1 MSTFTQA
8 RAQTIKALDI
18 IDSTQLN
25 VFLQRALP
33 TRDQLLDDIN
43 TLESLPLDDAI
54 TGMQAILNKVLAIY
68 NDPFANYINPKQH
81 KRYTQRRTGGF
92 VGIGF
97 KFRVTKDAY
106 PYVIGPLLG
115 GPLENAN
122 MKTGDRIIKIDGTD
136 IKGEASS
143 KVTELLKGEPGSMVT
158 LQLLRDDQIH
168 DLEAKRQSVQLH
180 YARSAVLESDIG
192 YIKISRFGGKTHE
205 RVKPLLEALLAQGVK
220 GIIVDVRDN
229 PGGSTRAARNIMS
242 LFDEAPFVFCEQ
254 YKSGKVNRLPREGET
269 LTKLPMV
276 VLVNEHSMSSSEILA
291 GALQDYKRATI
302 IGAPTYGKGLIQRVF
317 PLAEPLGGAVRT
329 TIAMYGTPS
338 HRLLHGRGLVPD
350 IYVPTPAQRLYR
362 ETGSINITDRARAFR
377 RSLYLEELKD
387 HHSAEKISQ
396 FDQIPDT
403 QLAQALFHLKQ

>member
-1 MSTFTQA
+1 MSTYKQA
-8 RAQTIKALDI
+8 RAQTLKALDI

-25 VFLQRALP
+25 VFLQRELP
-33 TRDQLLDDIN
+33 TREKLLSDID
-43 TLESLPLDDAI
+43 TLESLPLGDAVA
-54 TGMQAILNKVLAIY
+54 GMQAILNNVLDIY

-81 KRYTQRRTGGF
+81 KSYTQRRTGGF

-106 PYVIGPLLG
+106 PFVIGPLLG

-122 MKTGDRIIKIDGTD
+122 IKTGDTIIKIDDAD
-136 IKGEASS
+136 IKAKSS
-143 KVTELLKGEPGSMVT
+143 SEVSALLKGEANSMVT

-168 DLEAKRQSVQLH
+168 DLEAKRQPVQLH
-180 YARSAVLESDIG
+180 YARSAVLDSNIG

-205 RVKPLLEALLAQGVK
+205 RVKSLLEGLLTQGIK
-220 GIIVDVRDN
+220 GIVVDVRDN

-242 LFDEAPFVFCEQ
+242 LFDEAPYVFCEQ
-254 YKSGKVNRLPREGET
+254 YKSGKVKQLPREGET
-269 LTKLPMV
+269 LTNLPMV

-291 GALQDYKRATI
+291 GALQDYKRATV

-350 IYVPTPAQRLYR
+350 IYVPTPAHRLYR
-362 ETGSINITDRARAFR
+362 ETGSINISDQARSFR
-377 RSLYLEELKD
+377 RSLYLEELKA
-387 HHSAEKISQ
+387 HHGAEKVKL

-403 QLAQALFHLKQ
+403 QLQQALFHLAG